1 MVTEIIQLEEVEA
14 WLCPCLTLHH
24 CTDDRDTVPPI
35 TLSCPVN
42 MRPLSLTR
50 LGHNCTNTEKADNL
64 LYQMRV
70 EKRNS
75 VPTCLSGDFCL
86 AFTSYSSD
94 ESTTKNVMV
103 PIDHIDRPCIIS
115 MAASGLTV
123 EILSGAINWLNDEGV
138 PHEEFTTVQEGL
150 RLYLKTLSDKIRGL
164 HLLHSEMDV
173 QYDVATTI
181 HGFIR
186 DRTWPSSDAQLRL
199 LADINE
205 FLYGVVGVGHDVDF
219 WQLCTKARRF
229 IYRYTARQTKVVAH
243 IVEGTHRIAALEC
256 ALGGYTYSP
265 NENDDQMLI
274 EIYLKSLPHAE
285 KKVNIRAIPVP
296 PNQGGLEDGSFASNM
311 RVISAQAQV
320 SVGKMQPHGKKIF
333 YAIMIE
339 KMRVVC
345 NGAKMKYLLD
355 SDQIDHEHIQQHI
368 KSCAE
373 KIVAIIRDNCE
384 MYHHM
389 VGKMELEKGLQ
400 KTSEEWMSLFQKKKT
415 KTKKRKN
422 KAGQEAN
429 PTFTYHWD
437 YHRNSIYSIFQ
448 NLKDIHKDSR
458 YNMGVPAE
466 LFELVQVLL
475 WTRISEECY
484 TRLYRFFDHSNPET
498 KQLSAGSIDKEAK
511 WVTCMIST
519 VGTSVFYSNA
529 VLSKIRKKSA
539 SLIPKLIGSAI
550 LITTEFFSKRGMD
563 PIKPEWFVS
572 VYEKLENW
580 ESYDDVIRICMG
592 ILEGRNVDNDDMTSL
607 RNVMLDKVCC
617 QKGLGLPKDYLSF
630 LTLAFALHLQ
640 DVIYVPT
647 GGRPIMK
654 ISTDLF
660 TEHGEAIIGMQ
671 EGINEHPPWTTSIG
685 EFEELMISQDRFSSL
700 TEICLK
706 SSLHMLKK
714 RKRNESEQEG
724 EETPTQLDCPDVQ
737 EYNFSYD
744 ILCSLKRDQ
753 HDPSSFRQWLIRERA
768 RLSINTNDQDYKEVC
783 DMLEILQTIDCPV
796 FQSFFAHG
804 NEVE

>member
-1 MVTEIIQLEEVEA
+1 MVTEIIELEEVEA

-24 CTDDRDTVPPI
+24 HRNDDPDTAPPI

-50 LGHNCTNTEKADNL
+50 LGHNCTNTVKADNL
-64 LYQMRV
+64 LYQMRM

-103 PIDHIDRPCIIS
+103 PIDHIYRPWIIS
-115 MAASGLTV
+115 MGASGLTV
-123 EILSGAINWLNDEGV
+123 EILRCAINWLNDEGIR
-138 PHEEFTTVQEGL
+138 HEEFTTVQEGL

-164 HLLHSEMDV
+164 HLPHSEMGEQEEV
-173 QYDVATTI
+173 VRSI
-181 HGFIR
+181 HTFIR
-186 DRTWPSSDAQLRL
+186 DREWPSSDAKLRL
-199 LADINE
+199 LAEINSYS
-205 FLYGVVGVGHDVDF
+205 LSPQDVDF
-219 WQLCTKARRF
+219 CQLCTTARRF
-229 IYRYTARQTKVVAH
+229 IYRYIARQTKVVAH

-265 NENDDQMLI
+265 NKKKDQTSI
-274 EIYLKSLPHAE
+274 QIYLQNLPHAE

-311 RVISAQAQV
+311 REISAQAQV

-339 KMRVVC
+339 KMRVIC
-345 NGAKMKYLLD
+345 KGAKMKYLLD
-355 SDQIDHEHIQQHI
+355 SDQIDHKHLQQHI

-373 KIVAIIRDNCE
+373 KIVEIIHDNCK

-422 KAGQEAN
+422 KAGQEAT

-448 NLKDIHKDSR
+448 NLKDIHKNSR

-484 TRLYRFFDHSNPET
+484 TQLYRFFDHSNPET

-519 VGTSVFYSNA
+519 VGTSVYYSNV
-529 VLSKIRKKSA
+529 VLSKTNKSP
-539 SLIPKLIGSAI
+539 SLIPKLIRSAI
-550 LITTEFFSKRGMD
+550 LVTTEFFSKKGMD
-563 PIKPEWFVS
+563 PIEPDWFVS
-572 VYEKLENW
+572 VCDKLENW
-580 ESYDDVIRICMG
+580 ERYDDVIRMCTG
-592 ILEGRNVDNDDMTSL
+592 ILEGRNVDNDDMNSL
-607 RNVMLDKVCC
+607 KNVMLKKVGG
-617 QKGLGLPKDYLSF
+617 QKGLWLPRDYLSF

-640 DVIYVPT
+640 DAIIEPT
-647 GGRPIMK
+647 GGRSSMK

-660 TEHGEAIIGMQ
+660 NDHGEAIIGLR
-671 EGINEHPPWTTSIG
+671 EGIHEHPPWTTRIG
-685 EFEELMISQDRFSSL
+685 EFEEMTSQDRFSNL

-706 SSLHMLKK
+706 SSLHLRKK
-714 RKRNESEQEG
+714 RKRNESEQEA
-724 EETPTQLDCPDVQ
+724 EETPTQLDCPDVA
-737 EYNFSYD
+737 EYNISYG
-744 ILCSLKRDQ
+744 ILCLLQRDQ
-753 HDPSSFRQWLIRERA
+753 HDPSSFRQWLIREKA
-768 RLSINTNDQDYKEVC
+768 RSTDPNDIQEVC
-783 DMLEILQTIDCPV
+783 DLLEILQNIDRQV
-796 FQSFFAHG
+796 FESLYVQG
-804 NEVE
+804 NDVE